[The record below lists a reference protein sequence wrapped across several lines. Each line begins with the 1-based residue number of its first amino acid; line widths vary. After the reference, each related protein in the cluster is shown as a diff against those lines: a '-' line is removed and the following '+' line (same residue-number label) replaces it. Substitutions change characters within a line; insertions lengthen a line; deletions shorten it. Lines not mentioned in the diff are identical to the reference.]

1 MYTMWIQKAR
11 PSKSDVTDE
20 DQQPVDKDYDTVVDN
35 RPQEIE
41 FERQDL

>member
-1 MYTMWIQKAR
+1 M
-11 PSKSDVTDE
+11 TDE

-41 FERQDL
+41 FEGKTYELVLQVTTQSVK